1 MSNLIIKQANG
12 IALANGITI
21 KDISAAGLLSIKD
34 LKTLGKRVDDI
45 VIAHALHIMGQK
57 HYQDGGKGDTS
68 AMQDWLKAVYE
79 NNQTWAK
86 SMISF
91 ARQVLGLSFR
101 VTMADDDDASKGIE
115 CSVMLTDKR
124 DFAKIREGQMS
135 ALVAAYEH
143 GVTQDT
149 EGKYAKLKAPK
160 KATKP
165 RSSGSTV
172 EDAPAQDVPAGQHMA
187 EQAGVIAAFNKAA
200 GDADAQARLD
210 KVAPLIAELLELA
223 GQCQNTGLVTDQ
235 LNSAIGKIRKG
246 MLSVAQGMAKAS

>member
-12 IALANGITI
+12 IALAQGITAKDITAAGALLI
-21 KDISAAGLLSIKD
+21 KDVKAI
-34 LKTLGKRVDDI
+34 GKRADDI
-45 VIAHALHIMGQK
+45 TIAHALHIMGQK

-68 AMQDWLKAVYE
+68 AMQDWLKTVYE

-124 DFAKIREGQMS
+124 DFAKIREGQMA

-143 GVTQDT
+143 GITQDT

-160 KATKP
+160 KATKA

-172 EDAPAQDVPAGQHMA
+172 EDAPAQDYTAGQHMA

>member
-1 MSNLIIKQANG
+1 
-12 IALANGITI
+12 
-21 KDISAAGLLSIKD
+21 
-34 LKTLGKRVDDI
+34 
-45 VIAHALHIMGQK
+45 
-57 HYQDGGKGDTS
+57 
-68 AMQDWLKAVYE
+68 
-79 NNQTWAK
+79 
-86 SMISF
+86 
-91 ARQVLGLSFR
+91 
-101 VTMADDDDASKGIE
+101 
-115 CSVMLTDKR
+115 
-124 DFAKIREGQMS
+124 
-135 ALVAAYEH
+135 AYEH

-165 RSSGSTV
+165 RSSSGSTV

-246 MLSVAQGMAKAS
+246 MMSLAQGMAKAS

>member
-12 IALANGITI
+12 IALAQGITI

-45 VIAHALHIMGQK
+45 AIAHALHIMGQK

-115 CSVMLTDKR
+115 CSVML
-124 DFAKIREGQMS
+124 
-135 ALVAAYEH
+135 
-143 GVTQDT
+143 
-149 EGKYAKLKAPK
+149 
-160 KATKP
+160 
-165 RSSGSTV
+165 
-172 EDAPAQDVPAGQHMA
+172 
-187 EQAGVIAAFNKAA
+187 
-200 GDADAQARLD
+200 
-210 KVAPLIAELLELA
+210 
-223 GQCQNTGLVTDQ
+223 
-235 LNSAIGKIRKG
+235 
-246 MLSVAQGMAKAS
+246 

>member
-1 MSNLIIKQANG
+1 MSNLIVKQANG
-12 IALANGITI
+12 ISLEQGVSI
-21 KDISAAGLLSIKD
+21 KDITAAGLLLIKNV
-34 LKTLGKRVDDI
+34 KEIGKRADEI
-45 VIAHALHIMGQK
+45 TIAHALHIAGQK
-57 HYQDGGKGDTS
+57 HFMEGGRGDTT
-68 AMQDWLKAVYE
+68 AMQAWIKDLYA

-86 SMISF
+86 AVVSF

-101 VTMADDDDASKGIE
+101 VTMQDDDDASKGIE
-115 CSVMLTDKR
+115 CSVTLTDKR
-124 DFAKIREGQMS
+124 DFAKLSSELQEKL
-135 ALVAAYEH
+135 AAAYEH
-143 GVTQDT
+143 GITQDT
-149 EGKYAKLKAPK
+149 EGKYAKLKAPRK
-160 KATKP
+160 STTT
-165 RSSGSTV
+165 RSKTI